1 MVIKKNKNKK
11 EAFFLYAV
19 KVSKSSK
26 ELYKLTGL

>member
-1 MVIKKNKNKK
+1 MVIKKKKKK